1 MHPRRFGYAA
11 FALGWLVVAC
21 SSTHSGT
28 AAREGSVPAPAPVAA
43 RLATRPAATIDSA
56 AFAQDADGA
65 RVVLNADAP
74 LLYTSY
80 EPAPDT
86 LVIELSGARPADSF
100 VSPAVEGALVT
111 HLKVEPIDELGRRQ
125 TRLTIQHRAGAKFEI
140 ASQGRSLAIG
150 FESPLS
156 ADASGAGAAIAEAP
170 AATPVP
176 SAEIQSSAA
185 AKTPEVTSIEIP
197 ASAVAAATPPANVP
211 RGEAAHALERVDISG
226 TSKSAIVSLLGDGA
240 LTVSDFA
247 LENPPRIVLDVA
259 GVRSDLR
266 QRVIAGAGP
275 VLRARVSQFRSTPD
289 RVARVVID
297 LDRVRL
303 YSIERDGERLLVR
316 LGDAPSTAVAAK
328 AAPQVVAKAAPELT
342 AKAAPDVAAKAA
354 PDVAA
359 KAAPE
364 LTAKAA
370 PDVVAK
376 AAPEN
381 PVKSAPT
388 SPVSRTTV
396 AQARPE
402 PAALP
407 ETTVTASKAPEA
419 PAAVAPESTSR
430 PVEMPKPAVVAAA
443 VASPKPAQDS
453 ATKTEEKPEA
463 PAGSLTRFATGA
475 TVETIPASKRAHGVL
490 EAKKIS
496 RAKPAESRA
505 AAPARSVPAPKVS
518 QDPLFESA
526 EVMLNAQEHPT
537 DRQELANTYKSK
549 TVGGGETAY
558 TGEPISL
565 DLKDADIKDVF
576 RTISELTGLNIV
588 IDPDVRGTVTVRLEN
603 VPWDQAL
610 ELILKQ
616 NGLGYIIENNVMRIA
631 TTGKLQNEEQQ
642 RAALDLARQ
651 SSLPTKTVIKRL
663 SYATAGT
670 AAGTLKRVMSPRG
683 DVIVDERTNT
693 LIIREIS
700 DYMPT
705 VLQLLENL
713 DRPTDQVVI
722 ESRIVETTKT
732 FGHTLGVNWG
742 FSGIA
747 DAAHGNTTNLV
758 FPNNGSIAGTVF
770 TRPNGGAQPSTTGLA
785 LRLGNILD
793 TFNLDIALNAAENQG
808 LVKIISS
815 PRVAAMT
822 NQRASI
828 QTGLQIPVQT
838 TVNNTTSVVYVDA
851 TLQLQVTPQITAEGT
866 ILMDVNIQKREPAP
880 GVQIQGGGN
889 VPLSIRQAQTKIIVK
904 DGGTAVIGGIFQ
916 MNDNDSY
923 NYVPGL
929 GKIPIIGNLFRT
941 KQKLENHDELL
952 IFITPRI
959 IH

>member
-1 MHPRRFGYAA
+1 MHPRTLGYAA
-11 FALGWLVVAC
+11 LAVGCFAVAC
-21 SSTHSGT
+21 SSAPSNT
-28 AAREGSVPAPAPVAA
+28 ARDASAPAPAQASAPVRGAK
-43 RLATRPAATIDSA
+43 RPPATIESA

-65 RVVLNADAP
+65 RIVVNADGP

-80 EPAPDT
+80 EPRPDT
-86 LVIELSGARPADSF
+86 LVVDIAGARPAGTFST
-100 VSPAVEGALVT
+100 PPVEGALVT
-111 HLKVEPIDELGRRQ
+111 GLKVEPVEELGHHQ
-125 TRLTIQHRAGAKFEI
+125 TRLTILHPAGSKFEI
-140 ASQGRSLAIG
+140 ASQGKSLAIG
-150 FESPLS
+150 FEPEKT
-156 ADASGAGAAIAEAP
+156 AETAP
-170 AATPVP
+170 APVD
-176 SAEIQSSAA
+176 
-185 AKTPEVTSIEIP
+185 
-197 ASAVAAATPPANVP
+197 VAAAEPAAAGSPATEPRPAPGAAVVTATDLATVAANVP
-211 RGEAAHALERVDISG
+211 RGEAARALERVDVSG
-226 TSKSAIVSLLGDGA
+226 TGGNAIVSLLGDGA
-240 LTVSDFA
+240 LVVRDFA

-259 GVRSDLR
+259 GVRAQVPR
-266 QRVIAGAGP
+266 RVIPGAGP
-275 VLRARVSQFRSTPD
+275 VLRARISQFKTSPE

-297 LDRVRL
+297 LDRTRP
-303 YSIERDGERLLVR
+303 YRTDRDGERVLVR
-316 LGDAPSTAVAAK
+316 LGETVAA
-328 AAPQVVAKAAPELT
+328 
-342 AKAAPDVAAKAA
+342 
-354 PDVAA
+354 
-359 KAAPE
+359 
-364 LTAKAA
+364 
-370 PDVVAK
+370 
-376 AAPEN
+376 
-381 PVKSAPT
+381 SAPA
-388 SPVSRTTV
+388 PV
-396 AQARPE
+396 
-402 PAALP
+402 
-407 ETTVTASKAPEA
+407 A
-419 PAAVAPESTSR
+419 PAAVATRMDPAPSAPAAAPPAAVISRTEIARPAPAEPAGLVADASPAQRSDAAPASHADASPASPPAPE
-430 PVEMPKPAVVAAA
+430 PVAKAVPAPAAPEMPKPAARPAP
-443 VASPKPAQDS
+443 SPKPADV
-453 ATKTEEKPEA
+453 PEA
-463 PAGSLTRFATGA
+463 SASSLTHYATGPA
-475 TVETIPASKRAHGVL
+475 VDSIPASKRAHGVL
-490 EAKKIS
+490 EAKKS
-496 RAKPAESRA
+496 PRPKADPAAAAAVVPAAVPRA
-505 AAPARSVPAPKVS
+505 AA

-526 EVMLNAQEHPT
+526 EVMLNNQERPL
-537 DRQELANTYKSK
+537 DKQELANTYKSK
-549 TVGGGETAY
+549 TVGGGETQY

-588 IDPDVRGTVTVRLEN
+588 IDPEVRGQATVKLDN

-616 NGLGYIIENNVMRIA
+616 NNLGYIIENNVMRIA
-631 TTGKLQNEEQQ
+631 TTGKLQSEEQQ

-651 SSLPTKTVIKRL
+651 GSLPTRTVIKRL

-670 AAGTLKRVMSPRG
+670 AAGTLKKVMSPRG
-683 DVIVDERTNT
+683 DVIVDDRTNT
-693 LIIREIS
+693 LIIREIQ

-713 DRPTDQVVI
+713 DRPTDQVII

-742 FSGIA
+742 FNGIA

-758 FPNNGSIAGTVF
+758 FPNNGSIGGTVF
-770 TRPNGGAQPSTTGLA
+770 TRPNGSAQPSSTGLA
-785 LRLGNILD
+785 LRLGNVLD
-793 TFNLDIALNAAENQG
+793 TFSLDIALNAAENQG
-808 LVKIISS
+808 LVKIVSS

-838 TVNNTTSVVYVDA
+838 TVNNTTSVIYVDA

>member
-1 MHPRRFGYAA
+1 MHPRTFGYAVVA
-11 FALGWLVVAC
+11 AGWLAVAC
-21 SSTHSGT
+21 SSTPSNT
-28 AAREGSVPAPAPVAA
+28 ARDTAAPAPTPAA
-43 RLATRPAATIDSA
+43 RASRPTATIESA

-65 RVVLNADAP
+65 RVVVNADAP

-80 EPAPDT
+80 EPLPDT
-86 LVIELSGARPADSF
+86 LVIDISGARPADTFATPS
-100 VSPAVEGALVT
+100 VEGTLVT
-111 HLKVEPIDELGRRQ
+111 SLKVEPIDELGRRQ
-125 TRLTIQHRAGAKFEI
+125 TRLTIQHPAGTKFEI

-150 FESPLS
+150 FEPEKS
-156 ADASGAGAAIAEAP
+156 AEAAP
-170 AATPVP
+170 ASVTPSTAPESATGSVAPQ
-176 SAEIQSSAA
+176 SAPGTVA
-185 AKTPEVTSIEIP
+185 PETAPGV
-197 ASAVAAATPPANVP
+197 SAVATNAEPGPSPSETPQGAVVTAADLSASTPTNVP
-211 RGEAAHALERVDISG
+211 RGEAARALERVDVTG
-226 TSKSAIVSLLGDGA
+226 TSSSAIVSLLGDGVLA
-240 LTVSDFA
+240 VHDFS
-247 LENPPRIVLDVA
+247 LENPPRVVLDVT
-259 GVRSDLR
+259 GVRAETR
-266 QRVIAGAGP
+266 QRVVPGAGP
-275 VLRARVSQFRSTPD
+275 VLRARISQYRTSPD

-297 LDRVRL
+297 LDRSRP
-303 YSIERDGERLLVR
+303 YRTERDGERLMVRFGETVAAAALVPP
-316 LGDAPSTAVAAK
+316 APPAVAVQTEPVAEPPIAPMAARPASDGAATKTVSRTEFVSPAPVSVAAASPAPPPPAAAEPAAK
-328 AAPQVVAKAAPELT
+328 AASQ
-342 AKAAPDVAAKAA
+342 
-354 PDVAA
+354 
-359 KAAPE
+359 
-364 LTAKAA
+364 
-370 PDVVAK
+370 
-376 AAPEN
+376 
-381 PVKSAPT
+381 
-388 SPVSRTTV
+388 TV
-396 AQARPE
+396 
-402 PAALP
+402 PA
-407 ETTVTASKAPEA
+407 SI
-419 PAAVAPESTSR
+419 
-430 PVEMPKPAVVAAA
+430 EMPKPAETPTPASAAPAPA
-443 VASPKPAQDS
+443 VKEAAGTTLTRS
-453 ATKTEEKPEA
+453 ATGP
-463 PAGSLTRFATGA
+463 S
-475 TVETIPASKRAHGVL
+475 VDSIPANKRAHGVL
-490 EAKKIS
+490 EARKNPRPK
-496 RAKPAESRA
+496 RVETLAAVPPAATPRA
-505 AAPARSVPAPKVS
+505 AAE
-518 QDPLFESA
+518 DPLFESA

-537 DRQELANTYKSK
+537 DRQELANTYKSR
-549 TVGGGETAY
+549 TVGGGETQY

-565 DLKDADIKDVF
+565 DLKDADLKDVF

-588 IDPDVRGTVTVRLEN
+588 IDPEVHGQATVKLDN

-616 NGLGYIIENNVMRIA
+616 NNLGYIIENNVMRIA
-631 TTGKLQNEEQQ
+631 TTGKLQAEEQQ

-651 SSLPTKTVIKRL
+651 GSLPTKTVIKRL
-663 SYATAGT
+663 SYAQAGT

-693 LIIREIS
+693 LIIREIQ

-713 DRPTDQVVI
+713 DRPTDQVII

-742 FSGIA
+742 FNGVA

-758 FPNNGSIAGTVF
+758 FPNNGALGGTVF
-770 TRPNGGAQPSTTGLA
+770 TRPNGTAQPSSTGLA
-785 LRLGNILD
+785 LRLGNVLD
-793 TFNLDIALNAAENQG
+793 TFSLDIALNAAENQG
-808 LVKIISS
+808 LVKIVSS

-838 TVNNTTSVVYVDA
+838 TVNNTTSVIYVDA

-880 GVQIQGGGN
+880 GVQIQGGVN

>member
-1 MHPRRFGYAA
+1 MMHPRRTGYAA
-11 FALGWLVVAC
+11 FALCWLAVAC
-21 SSTHSGT
+21 ASTHSGT
-28 AAREGSVPAPAPVAA
+28 TAREATEPATVAAAPAP
-43 RLATRPAATIDSA
+43 RPAATIESA
-56 AFAQDADGA
+56 AFTQDSDGA
-65 RVVLNADAP
+65 RVVLNADSP

-86 LVIELSGARPADSF
+86 LVIEVSGARPAEAF
-100 VSPAVEGALVT
+100 VTPSVEGGLIT
-111 HLKVEPIDELGRRQ
+111 SLKVDPIEELGRKQ
-125 TRLTIQHRAGAKFEI
+125 TRLTIQHRPGSKFEI
-140 ASQGRSLAIG
+140 ASQGKSLAIG
-150 FESPLS
+150 FDAETI
-156 ADASGAGAAIAEAP
+156 AD
-170 AATPVP
+170 
-176 SAEIQSSAA
+176 AA
-185 AKTPEVTSIEIP
+185 AKAPVSETPKPPVVN
-197 ASAVAAATPPANVP
+197 AVDLSATPSDSAPANVP
-211 RGEAAHALERVDISG
+211 RGEAARSLERVDVTGSG
-226 TSKSAIVSLLGDGA
+226 SSAIVSLLGDGA
-240 LTVSDFA
+240 LTVTDFA
-247 LENPPRIVLDVA
+247 LENPPRIVLDVT
-259 GVRSDLR
+259 GVKAEVH
-266 QRVIAGAGP
+266 QRIVAGAGP
-275 VLRARVSQFRSTPD
+275 VLRARISQYRTTPD

-297 LDRVRL
+297 LDRTRP
-303 YSIERDGERLLVR
+303 YRTEKDGERLLIR
-316 LGDAPSTAVAAK
+316 LGESAPIAAAPLPVAPPPGTAEMKMAEVSVAPPPSAPPASPAPEPPKVAA
-328 AAPQVVAKAAPELT
+328 
-342 AKAAPDVAAKAA
+342 
-354 PDVAA
+354 
-359 KAAPE
+359 
-364 LTAKAA
+364 
-370 PDVVAK
+370 
-376 AAPEN
+376 
-381 PVKSAPT
+381 
-388 SPVSRTTV
+388 TV
-396 AQARPE
+396 
-402 PAALP
+402 
-407 ETTVTASKAPEA
+407 
-419 PAAVAPESTSR
+419 PES
-430 PVEMPKPAVVAAA
+430 PKPPSAEPPKATVRTAAA
-443 VASPKPAQDS
+443 VTPPAEKTAPKAD
-453 ATKTEEKPEA
+453 A
-463 PAGSLTRFATGA
+463 PVGSLAQLAMGPA
-475 TVETIPASKRAHGVL
+475 VDSIPPSKRAHGVL
-490 EAKKIS
+490 EAKKLP
-496 RAKPAESRA
+496 REKPAPARA
-505 AAPARSVPAPKVS
+505 AAPATVPVAKSAPE
-518 QDPLFESA
+518 DPLFESA

-537 DRQELANTYKSK
+537 DRQELANTYKSR
-549 TVGGGETAY
+549 TVGGGETQY

-588 IDPDVRGTVTVRLEN
+588 IDPDVHGQATVKLDN

-616 NGLGYIIENNVMRIA
+616 NNLGYIIENNVMRIA
-631 TTGKLQNEEQQ
+631 TTGKLQSEETQ

-651 SSLPTKTVIKRL
+651 SSLPTRTVIKRL
-663 SYATAGT
+663 SYAQAGT
-670 AAGTLKRVMSPRG
+670 AATTLKRVMSPRG
-683 DVIVDERTNT
+683 DVIVDDRTNT
-693 LIIREIS
+693 LIIREIQ

-713 DRPTDQVVI
+713 DRATDQVVI

-758 FPNNGSIAGTVF
+758 FPNNGSVAGTVF
-770 TRPNGGAQPSTTGLA
+770 TRPNGALQPSTTGLA

-929 GKIPIIGNLFRT
+929 GKIPILGNLFRT

>member
-28 AAREGSVPAPAPVAA
+28 AARENSAPAPAPAA
-43 RLATRPAATIDSA
+43 AATLTARPTATIDSA
-56 AFAQDADGA
+56 AFAQDTDGA

-80 EPAPDT
+80 EPSPET
-86 LVIELSGARPADSF
+86 LIIELSGARPAESF
-100 VSPAVEGALVT
+100 STPAVEGGLVT
-111 HLKVEPIDELGRRQ
+111 SLKVEPVNELGRHQ
-125 TRLTIQHRAGAKFEI
+125 TRLTIRHRAGTKFEI

-150 FESPLS
+150 FETAVS
-156 ADASGAGAAIAEAP
+156 ADASAVS
-170 AATPVP
+170 AATETAAVSPAPVAEP
-176 SAEIQSSAA
+176 ASAKPAEVSS
-185 AKTPEVTSIEIP
+185 VEIP
-197 ASAVAAATPPANVP
+197 ATAVASVGTSPVSATNVP
-211 RGEAAHALERVDISG
+211 RGESAKALERVDVSG
-226 TSKSAIVSLLGDGA
+226 TRDSAIVSLLGDGA
-240 LTVSDFA
+240 LTVTDFV
-247 LENPPRIVLDVA
+247 LDNPPRIVLDVA
-259 GVRSDLR
+259 GVKAELR
-266 QRVIAGAGP
+266 NRVIRGAGP
-275 VLRARVSQFRSTPD
+275 VLRARVSQFRSAPD

-297 LDRVRL
+297 LDRVRP
-303 YSIERDGERLLVR
+303 YSTSRDGERLLVR
-316 LGDAPSTAVAAK
+316 LGESVGGAMPKPVNTPS
-328 AAPQVVAKAAPELT
+328 
-342 AKAAPDVAAKAA
+342 
-354 PDVAA
+354 
-359 KAAPE
+359 
-364 LTAKAA
+364 
-370 PDVVAK
+370 
-376 AAPEN
+376 
-381 PVKSAPT
+381 S
-388 SPVSRTTV
+388 VSRTSVAEAPSEAPAPVAPKAEPAAPVVVASAPPAPVTV
-396 AQARPE
+396 AAAPVETAPE
-402 PAALP
+402 PA
-407 ETTVTASKAPEA
+407 KH
-419 PAAVAPESTSR
+419 
-430 PVEMPKPAVVAAA
+430 PVEMPKPAVTVASAPAEKPAAPAAA
-443 VASPKPAQDS
+443 PAPPPPAEVPVAVAKIEKAPD
-453 ATKTEEKPEA
+453 KPEA
-463 PAGSLTRFATGA
+463 PAGSLARVATGP
-475 TVETIPASKRAHGVL
+475 TVETIPANKRAHGVL
-490 EAKKIS
+490 EAK
-496 RAKPAESRA
+496 RVPRPKPAETRA
-505 AAPARSVPAPKVS
+505 AAVPAPAIKVS

-549 TVGGGETAY
+549 TVGGGETQY

-663 SYATAGT
+663 SYAQVGA

-693 LIIREIS
+693 LIIREIQ

-758 FPNNGSIAGTVF
+758 FPNNGNLSGTVF
-770 TRPNGGAQPSTTGLA
+770 TRPNGAAQPSTTGLA

>member
-1 MHPRRFGYAA
+1 MMHPRTFGYAA
-11 FALGWLVVAC
+11 LAVGWLAIAC
-21 SSTHSGT
+21 SSTPSNT
-28 AAREGSVPAPAPVAA
+28 ARDASAPAPAASPA
-43 RLATRPAATIDSA
+43 RAATHPSATIESA
-56 AFAQDADGA
+56 AFAQDSDGA
-65 RVVLNADAP
+65 RVVVNADGP

-80 EPAPDT
+80 EPRPDT
-86 LVIELSGARPADSF
+86 LVVDISGAQPGSNF
-100 VSPAVEGALVT
+100 STPAVEGGLVT
-111 HLKVEPIDELGRRQ
+111 ALKVEPVEELGRRQ
-125 TRLTIQHRAGAKFEI
+125 TRLTIQHSAGTKFEI
-140 ASQGRSLAIG
+140 ASQGKSLAIG
-150 FESPLS
+150 FEPEKTAESAAAPTPSPVAS
-156 ADASGAGAAIAEAP
+156 ADVPAPVVTAENTGKP
-170 AATPVP
+170 APVP
-176 SAEIQSSAA
+176 SNPEPARAAVVTATDLPAA
-185 AKTPEVTSIEIP
+185 A
-197 ASAVAAATPPANVP
+197 PANVP
-211 RGEAAHALERVDISG
+211 RGEAARALERVDVSG
-226 TSKSAIVSLLGDGA
+226 AGASAIVSLLGDGA
-240 LTVSDFA
+240 LVVHDFA
-247 LENPPRIVLDVA
+247 LENPPRIVLDVT
-259 GVRSDLR
+259 GVRAEVH
-266 QRVIAGAGP
+266 QRVVPGAGP
-275 VLRARVSQFRSTPD
+275 VLRARISQYRTSPD

-297 LDRVRL
+297 LDRTRP
-303 YSIERDGERLLVR
+303 YRTDRDGERVVVH
-316 LGDAPSTAVAAK
+316 LGDTAAASAAHPAPAAPPETMARVDPAPEPAAIAVPVPAAAEPVPEKKSSRTEIASSSTAVAEVP
-328 AAPQVVAKAAPELT
+328 APAPSPT
-342 AKAAPDVAAKAA
+342 A
-354 PDVAA
+354 
-359 KAAPE
+359 
-364 LTAKAA
+364 
-370 PDVVAK
+370 
-376 AAPEN
+376 
-381 PVKSAPT
+381 PVQKT
-388 SPVSRTTV
+388 
-396 AQARPE
+396 E
-402 PAALP
+402 PAP
-407 ETTVTASKAPEA
+407 A
-419 PAAVAPESTSR
+419 PAAPA
-430 PVEMPKPAVVAAA
+430 VEMPKQAEKAPAPAEHAAN
-443 VASPKPAQDS
+443 
-453 ATKTEEKPEA
+453 EA
-463 PAGSLTRFATGA
+463 PAGSLAHYATGPA
-475 TVETIPASKRAHGVL
+475 VDSIPPSKRAHGVL
-490 EAKKIS
+490 EARKS
-496 RAKPAESRA
+496 PRPKPEPAPA
-505 AAPARSVPAPKVS
+505 AAPVAVPAAAA

-526 EVMLNAQEHPT
+526 EVMLNNQERPL
-537 DRQELANTYKSK
+537 DKQELANTYKSR
-549 TVGGGETAY
+549 TVGGGETQY

-588 IDPDVRGTVTVRLEN
+588 IDPEVRGQATVKLDN

-616 NGLGYIIENNVMRIA
+616 NNLGYIIENNVMRIA

-663 SYATAGT
+663 SYAQAGT
-670 AAGTLKRVMSPRG
+670 AAGTLKKVMSPRG

-693 LIIREIS
+693 LIIREIQ

-713 DRPTDQVVI
+713 DRPTDQVII

-742 FSGIA
+742 FNGVA

-758 FPNNGSIAGTVF
+758 FPNNGAVGGTVF
-770 TRPNGGAQPSTTGLA
+770 TRPNGAAQPSTTGLA
-785 LRLGNILD
+785 LRLGNVLD
-793 TFNLDIALNAAENQG
+793 TFSLDIALNAAENQG
-808 LVKIISS
+808 LVKIVSS

-838 TVNNTTSVVYVDA
+838 TVNNTTSVIYVDA

>member
-1 MHPRRFGYAA
+1 MMHPRTLGYAA
-11 FALGWLVVAC
+11 LAVGCLAVAC
-21 SSTHSGT
+21 SSAPSHT
-28 AAREGSVPAPAPVAA
+28 ARDASAPAPAPASAPVRASK
-43 RLATRPAATIDSA
+43 RPAATIESA

-65 RVVLNADAP
+65 RIVVNADGP

-80 EPAPDT
+80 EPRPDT
-86 LVIELSGARPADSF
+86 LVVDIAGAHPAGTFST
-100 VSPAVEGALVT
+100 PPVEGSLVT
-111 HLKVEPIDELGRRQ
+111 GLKVEPVDELGHHQ
-125 TRLTIQHRAGAKFEI
+125 TRLTIQHPAGSKFEI
-140 ASQGRSLAIG
+140 ASQGKSLAIG
-150 FESPLS
+150 FEPEKT
-156 ADASGAGAAIAEAP
+156 AETAP
-170 AATPVP
+170 AASTEVASVTEPP
-176 SAEIQSSAA
+176 APAISPAPEPRPAPGAA
-185 AKTPEVTSIEIP
+185 VVTAVDLP
-197 ASAVAAATPPANVP
+197 ASVAANVP
-211 RGEAAHALERVDISG
+211 RGEAARALERVDVSG
-226 TSKSAIVSLLGDGA
+226 TGANAIVSLLGDGA
-240 LTVSDFA
+240 LVVHDFA
-247 LENPPRIVLDVA
+247 LENPPRIVLDVT
-259 GVRSDLR
+259 GVRAQVPR
-266 QRVIAGAGP
+266 RVVPGAGP
-275 VLRARVSQFRSTPD
+275 VLRARISQFKTSPD

-297 LDRVRL
+297 LDRSRP
-303 YSIERDGERLLVR
+303 YRTDRDGERVLVH
-316 LGDAPSTAVAAK
+316 LGETVASTAPAPAAPVAVATRVEPMPAPSVAAIPAP
-328 AAPQVVAKAAPELT
+328 AAPPETTISRTEIAKPAAGEPATLVADASAGQHTNTVPASHSDASPGQHSDALTASPTAPEPVAKAVP
-342 AKAAPDVAAKAA
+342 AA
-354 PDVAA
+354 
-359 KAAPE
+359 AAPE
-364 LTAKAA
+364 MPKQD
-370 PDVVAK
+370 PK
-376 AAPEN
+376 
-381 PVKSAPT
+381 
-388 SPVSRTTV
+388 PVSS
-396 AQARPE
+396 PK
-402 PAALP
+402 PAD
-407 ETTVTASKAPEA
+407 APEA
-419 PAAVAPESTSR
+419 PASSLARYATG
-430 PVEMPKPAVVAAA
+430 PAV
-443 VASPKPAQDS
+443 DS
-453 ATKTEEKPEA
+453 
-463 PAGSLTRFATGA
+463 
-475 TVETIPASKRAHGVL
+475 IPASKRAHGVL
-490 EAKKIS
+490 EARKSPRPK
-496 RAKPAESRA
+496 ADPAAAAPVPASVPRA
-505 AAPARSVPAPKVS
+505 AA

-526 EVMLNAQEHPT
+526 EVMLNNQERPL
-537 DRQELANTYKSK
+537 DKQELANTYKSK
-549 TVGGGETAY
+549 TVGGGETQY

-588 IDPDVRGTVTVRLEN
+588 IDPDVHGQATVKLDN

-616 NGLGYIIENNVMRIA
+616 NNLGYIIENNVMRIA
-631 TTGKLQNEEQQ
+631 TTGKLQSEEQQ

-651 SSLPTKTVIKRL
+651 GSLPTRTVIKRL

-683 DVIVDERTNT
+683 DVIVDDRTNT
-693 LIIREIS
+693 LIIREIQ

-713 DRPTDQVVI
+713 DRPTDQVII

-742 FSGIA
+742 FNGIA

-758 FPNNGSIAGTVF
+758 FPNNGAVGGTVF
-770 TRPNGGAQPSTTGLA
+770 TRPVGNAQPSSTGLA
-785 LRLGNILD
+785 LRLGNVLD
-793 TFNLDIALNAAENQG
+793 TFSLDIALNAAENQG
-808 LVKIISS
+808 LVKIVSS

-838 TVNNTTSVVYVDA
+838 TVNNTTSVIYVDA

>member
-1 MHPRRFGYAA
+1 MHPRRTWYAA
-11 FALGWLVVAC
+11 LALGWLAVAC

-28 AAREGSVPAPAPVAA
+28 AARDTSAPSPTPAAAAAPVS
-43 RLATRPAATIDSA
+43 RPAATIDSA
-56 AFAQDADGA
+56 AFSQDADGA
-65 RVVLNADAP
+65 RVVLTADSP

-80 EPAPDT
+80 EPRPDT
-86 LVIELSGARPADSF
+86 LVIDLSGAHPSDAF
-100 VSPAVEGALVT
+100 VAPSVEGALVT
-111 HLKVEPIDELGRRQ
+111 GLKVEPIEELGHRQ
-125 TRLTIQHRAGAKFEI
+125 TRITIQHRAGARFEI
-140 ASQGRSLAIG
+140 ASQGRSLAVG
-150 FESPLS
+150 FDAEKT
-156 ADASGAGAAIAEAP
+156 ADASAAAGAQETPAAP
-170 AATPVP
+170 APESPAAPAIVTAADLPAASPV
-176 SAEIQSSAA
+176 
-185 AKTPEVTSIEIP
+185 
-197 ASAVAAATPPANVP
+197 PANVP
-211 RGEAAHALERVDISG
+211 RGEAARALERVDVS
-226 TSKSAIVSLLGDGA
+226 SVSAASAIVSLLGDGA
-240 LTVSDFA
+240 LSVQDFA

-259 GVRSDLR
+259 GVRAQVPR
-266 QRVIAGAGP
+266 RVIPGAGP
-275 VLRARVSQFRSTPD
+275 VLRARISQYRTTPE
-289 RVARVVID
+289 RIARVVID
-297 LDRVRL
+297 LDRTRP
-303 YSIERDGERLLVR
+303 YRTERDGERLLVR
-316 LGDAPSTAVAAK
+316 LGESVATAIPAPPTAPKAEPSRTMVADAAPVRAEAPAPSVK
-328 AAPQVVAKAAPELT
+328 AP
-342 AKAAPDVAAKAA
+342 
-354 PDVAA
+354 
-359 KAAPE
+359 
-364 LTAKAA
+364 
-370 PDVVAK
+370 
-376 AAPEN
+376 
-381 PVKSAPT
+381 
-388 SPVSRTTV
+388 SPVPPAATV
-396 AQARPE
+396 AEAPVEPKPSIELPKRPVEKTAQARSARGSAE
-402 PAALP
+402 PST
-407 ETTVTASKAPEA
+407 ETSEGHLASLA
-419 PAAVAPESTSR
+419 TG
-430 PVEMPKPAVVAAA
+430 PAV
-443 VASPKPAQDS
+443 DS
-453 ATKTEEKPEA
+453 
-463 PAGSLTRFATGA
+463 
-475 TVETIPASKRAHGVL
+475 IPPSRRAHGVL
-490 EAKKIS
+490 EARKMP
-496 RAKPAESRA
+496 KPRPVETRA
-505 AAPARSVPAPKVS
+505 AAAEPAAKAPAAKS
-518 QDPLFESA
+518 EDPLFESA
-526 EVMLNAQEHPT
+526 EVMLNDQEKPV
-537 DRQELANTYKSK
+537 DKQELANTYKSR
-549 TVGGGETAY
+549 TVGGGETQY

-631 TTGKLQNEEQQ
+631 TTGKLQNEETQ

-663 SYATAGT
+663 SYANVSQ
-670 AAGTLKRVMSPRG
+670 AAATLKRVMSPRG

-693 LIIREIS
+693 LIIREIQ

-713 DRPTDQVVI
+713 DRPTEQVII

-742 FSGIA
+742 FSGVA
-747 DAAHGNTTNLV
+747 DAAHGNTTNLI
-758 FPNNGSIAGTVF
+758 FPNNGNLAGTVF
-770 TRPNGGAQPSTTGLA
+770 TRPNGSAQPSTTGLA
-785 LRLGNILD
+785 LRLGNVLD

-822 NQRASI
+822 NESASI

-838 TVNNTTSVVYVDA
+838 TVNNTTSVLYVDA

-866 ILMDVNIQKREPAP
+866 ILMQVNIQKREPAP

-889 VPLSIRQAQTKIIVK
+889 VPLSIRQARTKIIVK